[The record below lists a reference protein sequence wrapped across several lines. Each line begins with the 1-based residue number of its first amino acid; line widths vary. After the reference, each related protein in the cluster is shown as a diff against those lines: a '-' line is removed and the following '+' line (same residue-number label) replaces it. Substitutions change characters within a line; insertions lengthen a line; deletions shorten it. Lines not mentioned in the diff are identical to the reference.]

1 MPNNPDE
8 SELERRMREIAE
20 SKPEKE
26 PEKDTFTIPKK
37 WLFRAGLAILT
48 VYAGF
53 KLLTLTIDTSNLFSR
68 ATSQPP
74 VVEMTAAP
82 AYLPTLAPLAPTAIS
97 LPTLTPT
104 PNYPIPN
111 FNSNYFI
118 NVRPVEWGNY
128 VTYAG
133 YIFDD
138 LQDSNYYE
146 ILNPSFKKSDFIV
159 NITGPLITQVSSLWL
174 CPSKSSMIVNFSYG
188 SGGSLYLF
196 QSTPEQFKN
205 LMVGLGI
212 SGLSG
217 FGKKEQVSYLMNNLT
232 LDMVVCL
239 TNNLKRDILSNLPS
253 NAKLSLNYYSYDQ
266 SDIQQFDFASS
277 LQAYDLPSRMRYNYS
292 INLSPIDYPNLQA
305 SLETCIF
312 PGN

>member
-1 MPNNPDE
+1 MIKPTPDDD
-8 SELERRMREIAE
+8 SVLEQKLRAIRENE
-20 SKPEKE
+20 PEKE

-53 KLLTLTIDTSNLFSR
+53 KLLTSAIDTSKLFSK

-74 VVEMTAAP
+74 IVEMTKAP
-82 AYLPTLAPLAPTAIS
+82 VYIPTLAPLEPTTIP

-104 PNYPIPN
+104 SQYPIPN
-111 FNSNYFI
+111 FDSTYFI
-118 NVRPVEWGNY
+118 NVRPVKWGEY
-128 VTYAG
+128 ITYAG
-133 YIFDD
+133 YLFND

-146 ILNPSFKKSDFIV
+146 ILNPSFKKSDFII
-159 NITGPLITQVSSLWL
+159 NITRPLITQVSSLWL

-205 LMVGLGI
+205 LMAGLGI
-212 SGLSG
+212 NGLNG
-217 FGKKEQVSYLMNNLT
+217 FEGKEQVSYLMNNLT

-253 NAKLSLNYYSYDQ
+253 NAKLSLNYNSYGQ
-266 SDIQQFDFASS
+266 SNYASS
-277 LQAYDLPSRMRYNYS
+277 LQAYDLPSRTRYNYR
-292 INLSPIDYPNLQA
+292 INLSPPDYPNLQA